1 MNSETTIPVP
11 KIVGLVLTSDWFA
24 GWYVSFLSEFL
35 SIDMNFR
42 NVPLKGDLSDWI
54 EGLGEGFFVQWIPE
68 WRSVKVFAR
77 LLELAYKLRNPNQVK
92 ELLGVLED
100 RCSHELVQHVVI
112 SCETRDFE
120 RLRTSIEQ
128 MATKAGFSEFSAL
141 ALFASLRAVQAAMR
155 CLVWYRISPLV
166 LIEKA
171 RKGDRDATLDL
182 IRIDRL
188 FLVDACSQNV
198 LRQVSMANDKAFT
211 ARLGRIESARP
222 KFGRR
227 EACEFYFYTLALFRL
242 RPSPR
247 LRLAIDPKDK
257 AFPKMYDF
265 SKCFERRCKEI
276 EAY

>member
-68 WRSVKVFAR
+68 WRSVKAFAM
-77 LLELAYKLRNPNQVK
+77 LLELAYKLRNPNQVNK
-92 ELLGVLED
+92 LLRLLEDQCSQELLQQVLT
-100 RCSHELVQHVVI
+100 S
-112 SCETRDFE
+112 SETRDFE
-120 RLRTSIEQ
+120 RLKISIEK

-188 FLVDACSQNV
+188 FLVDACTQNV
-198 LRQVSMANDKAFT
+198 LRQVSMGNDKAFT

-227 EACEFYFYTLALFRL
+227 EACEFYFYMFGAV
-242 RPSPR
+242 PAPPI
-247 LRLAIDPKDK
+247 AKI
-257 AFPKMYDF
+257 
-265 SKCFERRCKEI
+265 EI
-276 EAY
+276 GNRS